1 MAATLLSVATPG
13 CSFIASTLPLLQQN
27 FTHINY
33 FLRFRGPHYTGTRS
47 IQGFTMAHNLLWQT
61 GAMTPQPFVSAD
73 HQILALFNGEIYNY
87 HALEKDLRPSGPPY
101 TSDGQCVI
109 EAYEKWGEAFT
120 QHFDGE
126 FAIVLFDLR
135 VSRLFVST
143 DPFGVKP
150 LFAAQH
156 GDEFGVASYR
166 SGLERAGHEAI
177 EQLQAN
183 TLHVYAFDRLAAKD
197 GSARPARFRRM
208 RSRPLVTWDVRQHKD
223 STDAWEAPFEA
234 AVAKRTA
241 GLIHGLFLPLS
252 SGYDS
257 GAIHLALLRLGVPHA
272 TYSIVGAENA
282 RDQQMIA
289 SRLAFANSFTSRQRA
304 TKGGRPIS
312 SAGEPPRESH
322 VLSLNRSAFR
332 QTMDHL
338 NRVCERYTY
347 HTPRWTKVTLSHP
360 EFFPGTRIGTR
371 VQPMLPSDTAA
382 VGVGHICGLA
392 RPRKQLTL
400 LTGSGADET
409 MTDYG
414 FNGVRYG
421 MQSQFGGFWPG
432 DEQLRTIFPW
442 ENFVNGSQRNY
453 LAKDEYVTGAY
464 GVEGRFPFL
473 DVELVQEGLYLAPDL
488 KNTYY
493 KAGAQLYMRRHGY
506 PYEPCVASADKPFG
520 AGPGCKKLGFVIP
533 RNGRALPAR
542 FKDASR
548 AKPRRNTWT

>member
-1 MAATLLSVATPG
+1 MATTILAVATPG
-13 CSFIASTLPLLQQN
+13 CSFIASTLPLLQHN
-27 FTHINY
+27 FSYINY
-33 FLRFRGPHYTGTRS
+33 YLRFRGPHYTGTKS
-47 IQGFTMAHNLLWQT
+47 VEGFTMAHNLLWQT
-61 GAMTPQPFVSAD
+61 GAMTPQPFASAD
-73 HQILALFNGEIYNY
+73 NQVLALFNGEIYNY
-87 HALEKDLRPSGPPY
+87 HALEAELRPSGPPY

-109 EAYEKWGEAFT
+109 EAYKKWGDAFT

-126 FAIVLFDLR
+126 FAIVLFDLEA
-135 VSRLFVST
+135 SKLLVST

-150 LFAAQH
+150 LFAAVH
-156 GDEFGVASYR
+156 GDDFGVASYR
-166 SGLERAGHEAI
+166 SGLERAGHTAI
-177 EQLQAN
+177 EQLGAN
-183 TLHVYAFDRLAAKD
+183 TMHLYAFDKVAVAGG
-197 GSARPARFRRM
+197 GSRPAHFRHVRN
-208 RSRPLVTWDVRQHKD
+208 RPLVSWDVRQHKHD
-223 STDAWEAPFEA
+223 TEAWEAAFEE

-241 GLIHGLFLPLS
+241 GLIHQLFLPLS

-272 TYSIVGAENA
+272 TYSIVGMEKL
-282 RDQQMIA
+282 RDQQMIEA
-289 SRLAFANSFTSRQRA
+289 RLTFARSFTSAQRS
-304 TKGGRPIS
+304 KSGGRPIS

-332 QTMDHL
+332 GTMSHL
-338 NRVCERYTY
+338 NHVCERYTY
-347 HTPRWTKVTLSHP
+347 RTPRWSKITLTRP
-360 EFFPGTRIGTR
+360 EFVAGTR
-371 VQPMLPSDTAA
+371 VGTTVKPMFPTDTAA

-392 RPRKQLTL
+392 RQREQLTL

-421 MQSQFGGFWPG
+421 MQSQFGGYWPG
-432 DEQLRTIFPW
+432 DEQLRRIFPW

-473 DVELVQEGLYLAPDL
+473 DAKLVQEGLYLAPVL

-506 PYEPCVASADKPFG
+506 PYEPCVASAEKPFG

-533 RNGRALPAR
+533 RNGRTLPAR
-542 FKDASR
+542 FRTAGN
-548 AKPRRNTWT
+548 AE